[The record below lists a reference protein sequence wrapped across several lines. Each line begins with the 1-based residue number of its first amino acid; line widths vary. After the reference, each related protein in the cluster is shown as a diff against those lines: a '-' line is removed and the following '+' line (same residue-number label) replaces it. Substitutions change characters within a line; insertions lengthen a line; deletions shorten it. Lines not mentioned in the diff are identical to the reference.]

1 MRWLVKVNVRALI
14 LQAHKICH
22 QGGAMHGTAENKI
35 FRKDL
40 LKGPMMI
47 LSTTIGGSRVKDVMV

>member
-1 MRWLVKVNVRALI
+1 MAGEGERSRVNTTSTQDLSSRGSDARYSR
-14 LQAHKICH
+14 K
-22 QGGAMHGTAENKI
+22 NI